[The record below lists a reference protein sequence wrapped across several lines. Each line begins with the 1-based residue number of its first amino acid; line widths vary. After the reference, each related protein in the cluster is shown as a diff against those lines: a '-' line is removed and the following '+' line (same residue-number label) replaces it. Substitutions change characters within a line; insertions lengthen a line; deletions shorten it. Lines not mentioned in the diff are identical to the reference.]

1 MGKGNE
7 KKEEVSKNETQ
18 ENLNETLKLIQKERE
33 SLNETLKLM
42 DEKKVELEKLQ
53 DDLNIAKE
61 EAKEQATS
69 FSKLKEVDK
78 VTLRNDSIQT
88 GAELKKEEKI
98 TITIPKSE
106 LNPHEM
112 NVPVTVN
119 GWTYNIKRG
128 ERVEVPMTVFNI
140 LKEAKYL

>member
-1 MGKGNE
+1 MAKDSLE
-7 KKEEVSKNETQ
+7 KENISKDKTQ
-18 ENLNETLKLIQKERE
+18 ENLDETLKLIQEERE

-42 DEKKVELEKLQ
+42 DVKKAELEKLQ
-53 DDLNIAKE
+53 NDLNTANE
-61 EAKEQATS
+61 EATS
-69 FSKLKEVDK
+69 FSKLKEVDE
-78 VTLRNDSIQT
+78 VTLRNDSVQT
-88 GAELKKEEKI
+88 GAELKKEKKI

-128 ERVEVPMTVFNI
+128 ESVEVPMTVFNI

>member
-1 MGKGNE
+1 MAKDSLE
-7 KKEEVSKNETQ
+7 KENISKDKTQ
-18 ENLNETLKLIQKERE
+18 ENLDETLKLIQEERE

-42 DEKKVELEKLQ
+42 DVKKAELEKLQ
-53 DDLNIAKE
+53 NDLNTAKE
-61 EAKEQATS
+61 EATS
-69 FSKLKEVDK
+69 FSKLKEVDE
-78 VTLRNDSIQT
+78 VTLSNDSVQT
-88 GAELKKEEKI
+88 GAELKKEKKI

-128 ERVEVPMTVFNI
+128 ESVEVPMTVFNI

>member
-1 MGKGNE
+1 MAKDSLE
-7 KKEEVSKNETQ
+7 KENISKDKTQ
-18 ENLNETLKLIQKERE
+18 ENLYETLKLIQEERE

-42 DEKKVELEKLQ
+42 DVKKAELEKLQ
-53 DDLNIAKE
+53 NDLNTAKE
-61 EAKEQATS
+61 EATS
-69 FSKLKEVDK
+69 FSKLKKVDE
-78 VTLRNDSIQT
+78 VTLRNDSVQT
-88 GAELKKEEKI
+88 GAELKKEKKI

-128 ERVEVPMTVFNI
+128 ESVEVPMTVFNI

>member
-1 MGKGNE
+1 MAKDNIE
-7 KKEEVSKNETQ
+7 KENVSKNETQ
-18 ENLNETLKLIQKERE
+18 ENLNETLRLIQEERE
-33 SLNETLKLM
+33 SLNEALKLM
-42 DEKKVELEKLQ
+42 DEKKEELKKIQ
-53 DDLNIAKE
+53 DDLNIVKE

-88 GAELKKEEKI
+88 GEELKKEAKI

>member
-1 MGKGNE
+1 MAKDSLE
-7 KKEEVSKNETQ
+7 KENISKDKTQ
-18 ENLNETLKLIQKERE
+18 ENLDETLKLIQEERE

-42 DEKKVELEKLQ
+42 DVKKAELEKLQ
-53 DDLNIAKE
+53 NDLNSAKE
-61 EAKEQATS
+61 EATS
-69 FSKLKEVDK
+69 FSKLKKVDE
-78 VTLRNDSIQT
+78 VTLRNDSVQT
-88 GAELKKEEKI
+88 GAELKKEKKI

-128 ERVEVPMTVFNI
+128 ESVEVPMTVFNI

>member
-1 MGKGNE
+1 MAKDSLE
-7 KKEEVSKNETQ
+7 KENISKDKTQ
-18 ENLNETLKLIQKERE
+18 ENLDETLKLIQEERE

-42 DEKKVELEKLQ
+42 DVKKAELEKLQ
-53 DDLNIAKE
+53 NDLNTAKE
-61 EAKEQATS
+61 EATS
-69 FSKLKEVDK
+69 FSKLKKVDE
-78 VTLRNDSIQT
+78 VTLRNDSVQT
-88 GAELKKEEKI
+88 GAELKKEKKI

-128 ERVEVPMTVFNI
+128 ESVEVPMTVFNI

>member
-1 MGKGNE
+1 MAKDSLE
-7 KKEEVSKNETQ
+7 KENISKDKTQ
-18 ENLNETLKLIQKERE
+18 ENLDETLKLIQEERE

-42 DEKKVELEKLQ
+42 DVKKAELEKLQ
-53 DDLNIAKE
+53 NDLNTAKE
-61 EAKEQATS
+61 EATS
-69 FSKLKEVDK
+69 FSKLKEVDE
-78 VTLRNDSIQT
+78 VTLRNDSVQT
-88 GAELKKEEKI
+88 GAELKKEKKI

>member
-1 MGKGNE
+1 MAKDSLE
-7 KKEEVSKNETQ
+7 KENISKDKTQ
-18 ENLNETLKLIQKERE
+18 ENLDETLKLIQEERE

-42 DEKKVELEKLQ
+42 DVKKAELEKLQ
-53 DDLNIAKE
+53 NDLNTAKE
-61 EAKEQATS
+61 EATS
-69 FSKLKEVDK
+69 FSKLKEVDE
-78 VTLRNDSIQT
+78 VTLRNDSVQT
-88 GAELKKEEKI
+88 GAELKKEKKI

-128 ERVEVPMTVFNI
+128 ESVEVPMTVFNI

>member
-33 SLNETLKLM
+33 ALNETLKLM

>member
-1 MGKGNE
+1 MAKDSLE
-7 KKEEVSKNETQ
+7 KENISKDKTQ
-18 ENLNETLKLIQKERE
+18 ENLDETLKLIQEERE

-42 DEKKVELEKLQ
+42 DVKKAELEKLQ
-53 DDLNIAKE
+53 NDLNTAKE
-61 EAKEQATS
+61 EAIS
-69 FSKLKEVDK
+69 FSKLKEVDE
-78 VTLRNDSIQT
+78 VTLRNDSVQT
-88 GAELKKEEKI
+88 GAELKKEKKI

-128 ERVEVPMTVFNI
+128 ESVEVPMTVFNI

>member
-1 MGKGNE
+1 MAKDSLE
-7 KKEEVSKNETQ
+7 KENISKDKTQ
-18 ENLNETLKLIQKERE
+18 ENLDETLKLIQEERE

-42 DEKKVELEKLQ
+42 NVKKAELEKLQ
-53 DDLNIAKE
+53 NDLNTAKE
-61 EAKEQATS
+61 EATS
-69 FSKLKEVDK
+69 FSKLKEVDE
-78 VTLRNDSIQT
+78 VTLRNDSVQT
-88 GAELKKEEKI
+88 GAELKKEKKI

-128 ERVEVPMTVFNI
+128 ESVEVPMTVFNI

>member
-1 MGKGNE
+1 MAKDSLE
-7 KKEEVSKNETQ
+7 KENVSNVETQ
-18 ENLNETLKLIQKERE
+18 ENLNETLKLIQEERE

-42 DEKKVELEKLQ
+42 DEKKAELQKLQ
-53 DDLNIAKE
+53 EDLQTAQE
-61 EAKEQATS
+61 EAKEQTNS

-78 VTLRNDSIQT
+78 ATLRNDSIQT
-88 GAELKKEEKI
+88 GEELKKEEKI
-98 TITIPKSE
+98 AVVIPRSE

-128 ERVEVPMTVFNI
+128 ERVEVPVTVYNI
-140 LKEAKYL
+140 LKEAKYI

>member
-1 MGKGNE
+1 MAKETE
-7 KKEEVSKNETQ
+7 KKENVSNTETQ
-18 ENLNETLKLIQKERE
+18 ENLNETLKLIQEERE
-33 SLNETLKLM
+33 SLNETLKLI
-42 DEKKVELEKLQ
+42 DEKKAELEKLQ
-53 DDLNIAKE
+53 DDLNTAKE

-69 FSKLKEVDK
+69 FSKLKEVDN

-106 LNPHEM
+106 INPHEM

-140 LKEAKYL
+140 LKEAKYI